1 MIFKGIVKLSFLI
14 LNLKNKYINLINTN
28 NHFLAKSLAQS
39 SNQVIEN
46 YVWAVILMVRLWIF
60 KGAVVLILSN
70 PPSKRGACL
79 IHIGFLFLFS
89 V

>member
-1 MIFKGIVKLSFLI
+1 MFYHLEKINYKQYNFQVKNKNLIEKRMIFKGIVKLSFLI

-46 YVWAVILMVRLWIF
+46 YV
-60 KGAVVLILSN
+60 
-70 PPSKRGACL
+70 
-79 IHIGFLFLFS
+79 
-89 V
+89 